1 MQCNHVRRTFALW
14 LYWGDDGFEIKIMN
28 LINRANVPAL
38 FIILIFQTL
47 KTKQTSSHVMCI
59 LKFCKTDIGHKAL

>member
-14 LYWGDDGFEIKIMN
+14 PYWGDDGFEIKIMN

-38 FIILIFQTL
+38 FIILIFL
-47 KTKQTSSHVMCI
+47 KPSK
-59 LKFCKTDIGHKAL
+59 L

>member
-14 LYWGDDGFEIKIMN
+14 LYWGDLFFKIKMMN

-38 FIILIFQTL
+38 FIILIFL
-47 KTKQTSSHVMCI
+47 KPSK
-59 LKFCKTDIGHKAL
+59 L